1 MAKIKTPISFS
12 NAFSVKSSAIEALGL
27 FNPIIN
33 VDTPLFIDPTLLKYS
48 KYDAFSK
55 DAIERINQ
63 YLSELLKLVKASTAY
78 NDPCWRQ
85 AKRLLAKQEIQG
97 TCLGYGV
104 NSISGRSISNK
115 VQEQILKTCKEIIDK
130 GIEDPELFFL
140 LPLFEEGIG
149 PDTISDITA
158 MIIED
163 VLLDF
168 TESISSKI
176 EVPVV
181 SVFYKGYKRNI
192 IKNPLVTK
200 KNSPIILVPTDILR
214 DLPMVSSWDE
224 IPEAAS
230 FNQNLR
236 QKVNRVLGKLFHA
249 HTKKEKARQ
258 QQKIFDDINSLK
270 ILLEVIKTGKVEPYD
285 MENDPQGVVAWQKLL
300 NTITFDRDL
309 SKINTKESFA
319 NLDSL
324 VREIINQF
332 KFLIEEKGLNKSL
345 WNKKSP
351 NHERTS
357 QLLFFAT
364 AYSFCKAYDIDLNP
378 EMDAGIGYVDFK
390 FSKGF
395 RKRVIVEIKHSYN
408 PNIEN
413 GFNNQLSGYKKAE
426 ETVFGYYIIVD
437 VGGLG
442 KKLDK
447 LYEALNNDRKKRA
460 DIFYIDARLRP
471 SASKRKT

>member
-1 MAKIKTPISFS
+1 MAKIRAPISFS
-12 NAFSVKSSAIEALGL
+12 NAFSIEKSILETLGI

-48 KYDAFSK
+48 TYDSFNK
-55 DAIERINQ
+55 EAISRINQ
-63 YLSELLKLVKASTAY
+63 YLSELLKLVKSSTIQ
-78 NDPCWRQ
+78 NDACWRQ
-85 AKRLLAKQEIQG
+85 AKRLLAKKEIQG

-115 VQEQILKTCKEIIDK
+115 VQEQILLTCKEIINK
-130 GIEDPELFFL
+130 GIEDPDLFFL

-149 PDTISDITA
+149 PDTISDITV
-158 MIIED
+158 MIIEEI
-163 VLLDF
+163 LLDF
-168 TESISSKI
+168 TESISKKI
-176 EVPVV
+176 EVPVT
-181 SVFYKGYKRNI
+181 SVVYKGHKRNI
-192 IKNPLVTK
+192 IKNPIINK
-200 KNSPIILVPTDILR
+200 KMLPVILMPNDILR

-230 FNQNLR
+230 FNQTLR
-236 QKVNRVLGKLFHA
+236 QKVNRTLGKLFHA
-249 HTKKEKARQ
+249 HTKKEKDKERL
-258 QQKIFDDINSLK
+258 KIFNDVDSLK
-270 ILLEVIKTGKVEPYD
+270 LLIEVIKTGKVKPYD
-285 MENDPQGVVAWQKLL
+285 MENDPQGLIAWQKLL
-300 NTITFDRDL
+300 NTITFEKDI
-309 SKINTKESFA
+309 SKKSKVESFE
-319 NLDSL
+319 NLDTF
-324 VREIINQF
+324 VREIIEQF

-345 WNKKSP
+345 WNKKTP

-364 AYSFCKAYDIDLNP
+364 AYSYCKAYDIDLNP

-395 RKRVIVEIKHSYN
+395 TKRVVVEIKHSYN

-413 GFNNQLSGYKKAE
+413 GFNIQLSGYKKSE
-426 ETVFGYYIIVD
+426 ETAFGYYVIVD

-447 LYEALNNDRKKRA
+447 VYAALNHDVKKKA
-460 DIFYIDARLRP
+460 DIFYINARIKP

>member
-1 MAKIKTPISFS
+1 
-12 NAFSVKSSAIEALGL
+12 
-27 FNPIIN
+27 
-33 VDTPLFIDPTLLKYS
+33 
-48 KYDAFSK
+48 
-55 DAIERINQ
+55 
-63 YLSELLKLVKASTAY
+63 
-78 NDPCWRQ
+78 
-85 AKRLLAKQEIQG
+85 
-97 TCLGYGV
+97 
-104 NSISGRSISNK
+104 
-115 VQEQILKTCKEIIDK
+115 
-130 GIEDPELFFL
+130 
-140 LPLFEEGIG
+140 
-149 PDTISDITA
+149 

-181 SVFYKGYKRNI
+181 SVFYKGHKRNI

-200 KNSPIILVPTDILR
+200 KNTPIILIPTDILR

-230 FNQNLR
+230 FNQTLR
-236 QKVNRVLGKLFHA
+236 QNVNRILGKLFNA

-258 QQKIFDDINSLK
+258 RQEVFNDINSLK

-285 MENDPQGVVAWQKLL
+285 IGNDPQGIVAWQKLL

-324 VREIINQF
+324 VWEIINQF

-395 RKRVIVEIKHSYN
+395 TKRVIVEIKHSYN
-408 PNIEN
+408 QNIEN
-413 GFNNQLSGYKKAE
+413 GFNNQLSGYKTAE
-426 ETVFGYYIIVD
+426 ETVFGYYVIVD

-447 LYEALNNDRKKRA
+447 LYAALNNDKKKKA
-460 DIFYIDARLRP
+460 DIFYINAQLRS

>member
-12 NAFSVKSSAIEALGL
+12 NAFSIKSSAIEALGL

-55 DAIERINQ
+55 DAIVRINQ
-63 YLSELLKLVKASTAY
+63 YLSELVKLVKASTVY
-78 NDPCWRQ
+78 NDTCWRQ

-158 MIIED
+158 MIIEE

-168 TESISSKI
+168 TESISSRL
-176 EVPVV
+176 EVPVI
-181 SVFYKGYKRNI
+181 SVVYKGHKRNI
-192 IKNPLVTK
+192 LKNPILTK
-200 KNSPIILVPTDILR
+200 KINPIILIPTDILR
-214 DLPMVSSWDE
+214 DVPMVSSWDE
-224 IPEAAS
+224 IQEAAS
-230 FNQNLR
+230 FNQTLR
-236 QKVNRVLGKLFHA
+236 QNVNRILGKLFHA
-249 HTKKEKARQ
+249 HSKKEKAKQR
-258 QQKIFDDINSLK
+258 QKIFDDVNALK
-270 ILLEVIKTGKVEPYD
+270 ILLEVIKTGKIDPYD
-285 MENDPQGVVAWQKLL
+285 IENDPHGIVAWQKLL
-300 NTITFDRDL
+300 NTITFEKDL
-309 SKINTKESFA
+309 SRISTKATFA
-319 NLDSL
+319 NLDAF

-345 WNKKSP
+345 WNNKSP

-395 RKRVIVEIKHSYN
+395 TKRVIVEIKHSYN
-408 PNIEN
+408 ANIEN
-413 GFNNQLSGYKKAE
+413 GFNNQLSGYKIAE
-426 ETVFGYYIIVD
+426 ETIFGYYVIID

-447 LYEALNNDRKKRA
+447 LYAALNNDKKKKA
-460 DIFYIDARLRP
+460 DIFYIDARLKP